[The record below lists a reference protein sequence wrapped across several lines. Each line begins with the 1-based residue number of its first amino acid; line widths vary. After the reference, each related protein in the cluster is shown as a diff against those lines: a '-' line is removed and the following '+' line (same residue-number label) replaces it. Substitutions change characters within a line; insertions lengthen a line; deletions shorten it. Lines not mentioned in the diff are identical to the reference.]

1 MNDDELK
8 SMMNAGIEPP
18 SELAKRRT
26 QKESADRFFAQ
37 QKKLVKDIPRWRR
50 IASVA
55 CLTLLVGGVATFF
68 TAVPYIVTQSTR
80 SGAGHSDNE
89 TSLINSAQFT
99 QYPAGLRT
107 AVVRMIIGGAD
118 VSQVEF
124 NVPSERGGVFDVFSA
139 SGGGASYAE
148 APADVMADGKPGQ
161 WRFNAENEIRLVGS
175 SSANGMAQTQS
186 VELIAFLSGIS
197 EAVCQKINSELGLP
211 DGTPNPVPVQSGI
224 DTMTNMS
231 FASKGMC
238 QGGCGGIIGAGLEHD
253 LAGQPFGCFMDSDRQ
268 QYVYYHVL
276 VER

>member
-18 SELAKRRT
+18 GELAKRRT

-50 IASVA
+50 IASVVVLFA
-55 CLTLLVGGVATFF
+55 LVGSVSLS
-68 TAVPYIVTQSTR
+68 YMVTQSTR
-80 SGAGHSDNE
+80 SGSGTSDNE

-107 AVVRMIIGGAD
+107 AVVRMIISGAD

-124 NVPSERGGVFDVFSA
+124 NVPSESGGVKSGVLDVFSA

-148 APADVMADGKPGQ
+148 APADLMADGRPGL
-161 WRFNAENEIRLVGS
+161 WRFNAENEVMLVGS
-175 SSANGMAQTQS
+175 SSREGIAQPES
-186 VELIAFLSGIS
+186 VELIAFLSGIR
-197 EAVCQKINSELGLP
+197 EVVCQRINSELGLP